1 MHKSRQGRL
10 NPCQIGQ
17 SSFPD
22 LSCCGRWF
30 PTFRRWP
37 IIASPSGPKAWTGF
51 AGVLGNDIL
60 LALDRRS
67 APHLNCYSSVL
78 TFAGTSPTLFDM
90 KPLRWDRD
98 REEKFQTVPEGYA
111 AVKIYRRQANQR
123 TLSPLLLKLPSLSY
137 K

>member
-1 MHKSRQGRL
+1 VHKSRQGRL

-17 SSFPD
+17 SSFQD
-22 LSCCGRWF
+22 LLCFGRWF
-30 PTFRRWP
+30 PTFKCWP
-37 IIASPSGPKAWTGF
+37 IIASPFGPKAWTGF
-51 AGVLGNDIL
+51 ADILGNGIL
-60 LALDRRS
+60 AALDRRS
-67 APHLNCYSSVL
+67 ALHLNSYNSLL